1 MVSLDEAVIARYSSH
16 GEKFEI
22 LVDPYLAAKLK
33 EGQEVDFDEL
43 LAVEVVFR
51 DAHKGEKAPE
61 ELLSKVFGTT
71 DVKEIAK
78 KIILKGQVQLTAK
91 QREEIR
97 EQKKK
102 QIITIIC
109 KNTINPQ
116 TDTPH
121 PPHRIEKAMEE
132 LKINIDI
139 YKSPEEQV
147 PEIVKK
153 LKKVLPIRFEKRDV
167 AVKIPPEFASKA
179 YNALY
184 QFGAV
189 KQEEWLPDGSLI
201 VLVEIPSGIEA
212 EFYAHLNKLTKGNV
226 QTKVVKKYSG

>member
-1 MVSLDEAVIARYSSH
+1 MVSLEEAVIARLTAH

-33 EGQEVDFDEL
+33 EGLNVDMDEL
-43 LAVEVVFR
+43 LAIDVVFK
-51 DAHKGEKAPE
+51 DANKGEKAPE
-61 ELLSKVFGTT
+61 ELLMKVFGTT

-78 KIILKGQVQLTAK
+78 KIILKGHVQLTAK

-121 PPHRIEKAMEE
+121 PPHRIEKALEE

-139 YKSPEEQV
+139 YKSAEEQV
-147 PEIVKK
+147 PEIIKK
-153 LKKVLPIRFEKRDV
+153 LKRVLPIKFEKRDI
-167 AVKIPPEFASKA
+167 AVKIPPEFAGKA
-179 YNALY
+179 YNVLHH
-184 QFGAV
+184 FGSV
-189 KQEEWLPDGSLI
+189 KQEEWANDGSLI
-201 VLVEIPSGIEA
+201 VLIEIPSGVESD
-212 EFYAHLNKLTKGNV
+212 FYTQLNKITKGNF
-226 QTKVVKKYSG
+226 QAKVLKRYSE

>member
-1 MVSLDEAVIARYSSH
+1 MVSLEEAVIARLTAH

-33 EGQEVDFDEL
+33 EGLNVDMDEL
-43 LAVEVVFR
+43 LAIDVVFK
-51 DAHKGEKAPE
+51 DANKGEKAPE
-61 ELLSKVFGTT
+61 ELLMKVFGTT

-78 KIILKGQVQLTAK
+78 KIILKGHVQLTAK

-121 PPHRIEKAMEE
+121 PPHRIEKALEE

-139 YKSPEEQV
+139 YKSAEEQV
-147 PEIVKK
+147 PEIIKK
-153 LKKVLPIRFEKRDV
+153 LKRVLPIKFEKRDI
-167 AVKIPPEFASKA
+167 AVKIPPEFAGKA
-179 YNALY
+179 YNVLHH
-184 QFGAV
+184 FGSV
-189 KQEEWLPDGSLI
+189 KQEEWANDGSLI
-201 VLVEIPSGIEA
+201 VLIEIPSG
-212 EFYAHLNKLTKGNV
+212 
-226 QTKVVKKYSG
+226 